1 MFSGDFVKLTQAT
14 TTNGVHHGTDDDWS
28 DTELLRL
35 LEGVE
40 MYDDDWS
47 EIERHVGTRSAQQCI
62 RKFLELPIED
72 PYIASEGNMGPLRY
86 ARVPFEQADN
96 PVMSVVAFLAG
107 VVGPGVAAEAAKTA
121 LQELADGGKEA
132 KKEVQIVEGEE
143 QPKDTTAEQAEDKMD
158 EDGAKEA
165 SSQAAAGP
173 SSKPSTPKPDHQPV
187 SDEAMA
193 VDAEASTSA
202 SQAEKPKTTVPHSKV
217 VRAATLALKASAK
230 TARELADAEE
240 RQIKSTLATLIKLTL
255 TKLELKMAQFE
266 ELEELLEEERKGLE
280 SARMTLVNERLSLKK
295 MLDTV
300 KTELARQT
308 AGDSTPG
315 TLAAAANQA
324 QAALTANGAR
334 VSEVPSASIEGD
346 MGPITN
352 STIAPLA

>member
-1 MFSGDFVKLTQAT
+1 MFSGDFVKLTQTPGA
-14 TTNGVHHGTDDDWS
+14 NGIHHGGDDDWS

-72 PYIASEGNMGPLRY
+72 PYIATEGNMGPLRY

-121 LQELADGGKEA
+121 LHELTDEDAKEA
-132 KKEVQIVEGEE
+132 VAEQKATEGSEQVQEATVE
-143 QPKDTTAEQAEDKMD
+143 QPDEKMD
-158 EDGAKEA
+158 EDTSKDE
-165 SSQAAAGP
+165 SNQPAAGP
-173 SSKPSTPKPDHQPV
+173 SSKPNSPKPPQPEAEDGMVVDGEV
-187 SDEAMA
+187 STENP
-193 VDAEASTSA
+193 
-202 SQAEKPKTTVPHSKV
+202 QKPKTTVPHSKV
-217 VRAATLALKASAK
+217 VRAANLALKSSAK
-230 TARELADAEE
+230 AARELADAED

-280 SARMTLVNERLSLKK
+280 SARMTLVNERLGLKK

-300 KTELARQT
+300 KGELARQT

-315 TLAAAANQA
+315 TLAAAAGQA
-324 QAALTANGAR
+324 QAALVASGAR
-334 VSEVPSASIEGD
+334 VAEASSTSLEDD
-346 MGPITN
+346 MGPVAN
-352 STIAPLA
+352 PSIAPLT